1 MSDNLEII
9 RTYAHTLNDADLAK
23 AWRILYE
30 ESEKRGKQQAM
41 VLKHTL
47 KVGDHVEWTG
57 RRGDCTGTVVRVKRK
72 KAIVAEHLN
81 GKPNDQGSRWDI
93 PLKML
98 RKI

>member
-9 RTYAHTLNDADLAK
+9 RTYAQTLNDADLAQ

-47 KVGDHVEWTG
+47 RVGDHVEWTG
-57 RRGDCTGTVVRVKRK
+57 QRGHCTGSVIRVKRK
-72 KAIVAEHLN
+72 KAIVVEHLN
-81 GKPNDQGSRWDI
+81 GKPDDKGSRWDI